1 MKFIH
6 ITIKKRYTLQTPKK
20 VRGERM
26 QTEIIAHRGA
36 SKYAPENTM
45 HAFTKALEMQAD
57 AIETDVHLTKDN
69 IPVLM
74 HDERINRT
82 SNGRGYIRDFTYE
95 QLLQF
100 DVGSWFAPKFADAK
114 IITLDEFLSWI
125 KQTNMRAHIE
135 LKNNKVDY
143 DAIETIVYQHIK
155 NHSMQERSTVS
166 SFNFESIQRFQQMTE
181 SITLAYLTSNITKTK
196 RQAFEKHPTNALH
209 IKQTL
214 LRKRLIRCSKQKN
227 IPLRVFTINK
237 ISQMM
242 RCYDLR
248 IKGIFTDVP
257 DVAVEA
263 RCNWMTRKD

>member
-1 MKFIH
+1 M
-6 ITIKKRYTLQTPKK
+6 T
-20 VRGERM
+20 
-26 QTEIIAHRGA
+26 TEIIAHRGA

-45 HAFTKALEMQAD
+45 YAFTKALDMQAD

-82 SNGRGYIRDFTYE
+82 SNGKGYIRDFTYE

-100 DVGSWFAPKFADAK
+100 DLGSWFEPTFAGAK
-114 IITLDEFLSWI
+114 IVTLDEFLRWI

-143 DAIETIVYQHIK
+143 AQIEPIVYEHIQK
-155 NHSMQERSTVS
+155 HSMQERSIVS
-166 SFNFESIQRFQQMTE
+166 SFNFESIQRFQQMTK
-181 SITLAYLTSNITKTK
+181 SMTLAYLTSNITKKK
-196 RQAFEKHPTNALH
+196 RQAFENYPTNALH

-242 RCYDLR
+242 RCYDLG

-257 DVAVEA
+257 DVAVNA
-263 RCNWMTRKD
+263 RRNWMTRKD